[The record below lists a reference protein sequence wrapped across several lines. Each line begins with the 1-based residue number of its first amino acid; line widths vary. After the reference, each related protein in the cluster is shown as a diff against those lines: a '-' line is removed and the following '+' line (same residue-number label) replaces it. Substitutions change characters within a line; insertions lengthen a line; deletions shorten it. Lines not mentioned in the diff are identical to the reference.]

1 MTRRRR
7 RLLVV
12 GAVLLSACGV
22 ICAGY
27 YSVDLVHPGSAAR
40 AGTSADSGTPAA
52 AASGPVV
59 DVLTSAGLV
68 RGGVVDAAA
77 VRSLVD
83 KLPADT
89 HARTPAYD
97 RAAYGPSWADTD
109 HNGCDQ
115 RNDVLARDL
124 TAVTYTKADPG
135 CTVATGHLADVY
147 TGRSIDFT
155 SGKTTSAAVQIDH
168 LVPLGWAWQHG
179 AAGWTGE
186 RREQLA
192 TDFNNLQA
200 VDGPTNEAKSDQGP
214 ATWLPP
220 AVGYDCL
227 YVTRFAY
234 VLRTYELTI
243 DDADRAAIDRTL
255 DGCSSPAAG

>member
-1 MTRRRR
+1 MRARTRP
-7 RLLVV
+7 LFVVAALVA
-12 GAVLLSACGV
+12 GLGSLAT
-22 ICAGY
+22 GY
-27 YSVDLVHPGSAAR
+27 YAVDFVFPDAK
-40 AGTSADSGTPAA
+40 ADETTPAA
-52 AASGPVV
+52 SGAPAAASSGPVV
-59 DVLTSAGLV
+59 DALASAGLV
-68 RGGVVDAAA
+68 HGGTVDADA
-77 VRSLVD
+77 VRALVD

-155 SGKTTSAAVQIDH
+155 RGKATSAAVQIDH

-179 AAGWTGE
+179 AAGWTE
-186 RREQLA
+186 DRREQLA
-192 TDFNNLQA
+192 TDVNTLLA

-220 AVGYDCL
+220 AAGYDCL
-227 YVTRFAY
+227 YVTRFSY
-234 VLRTYELTI
+234 VLSTYELTI
-243 DDADRAAIDRTL
+243 DDADRAAIDHTL
-255 DGCSSPAAG
+255 QTCGDGR

>member
-1 MTRRRR
+1 MRRQTR
-7 RLLVV
+7 RLLIIA
-12 GAVLLSACGV
+12 AVLLSAGGV
-22 ICAGY
+22 AGGWY
-27 YSVDLVHPGSAAR
+27 GKGLVP
-40 AGTSADSGTPAA
+40 TQEPADSATAA
-52 AASGPVV
+52 TAGSSATTTGPVV
-59 DVLTSAGLV
+59 DALTAAGLV

-77 VRSLVD
+77 VRALVD
-83 KLPADT
+83 ALPADT

-155 SGKTTSAAVQIDH
+155 RGKATSAAVQIDH

-179 AAGWTGE
+179 AAAWTGE

-192 TDFNNLQA
+192 TDVNNLQA
-200 VDGPTNEAKSDQGP
+200 VNGPTNEAKSDQGP
-214 ATWLPP
+214 TTWLPS
-220 AVGYDCL
+220 AAGYDCM
-227 YVTRFAY
+227 YVIRFAY
-234 VLRTYELTI
+234 VLSTYALTI
-243 DDADRAAIDRTL
+243 DDADSAAINRTL
-255 DGCSSPAAG
+255 TTCN

>member
-1 MTRRRR
+1 MRVRTRRVYFAIA
-7 RLLVV
+7 LLI
-12 GAVLLSACGV
+12 GSLAG
-22 ICAGY
+22 GY
-27 YSVDLVHPGSAAR
+27 YAVDLVFPQAR
-40 AGTSADSGTPAA
+40 AGETTAP
-52 AASGPVV
+52 ASGAPALASTGPVI
-59 DVLTSAGLV
+59 DALTSAGLV
-68 RGGVVDAAA
+68 RAGTVDADA

-83 KLPADT
+83 ALPADT
-89 HARTPAYD
+89 HARTSSYD

-124 TAVTYTKADPG
+124 TAVTFTKADPG
-135 CTVATGHLADVY
+135 CTVASGHLADAY
-147 TGRSIDFT
+147 TGKSIDFT
-155 SGKTTSAAVQIDH
+155 RGKTTSAAVQIDH

-179 AAGWTGE
+179 AAAWTGE

-200 VDGPTNEAKSDQGP
+200 VDGPTNEAKSDRGP

-220 AVGYDCL
+220 AAGYDCL

-234 VLRTYELTI
+234 VLSTYELTV
-243 DDADRAAIDRTL
+243 DDADRTAIDHTL
-255 DGCSSPAAG
+255 GSCS

>member
-1 MTRRRR
+1 VRLRIRRAYVFAAA
-7 RLLVV
+7 LVGL
-12 GAVLLSACGV
+12 GAVV
-22 ICAGY
+22 TGY
-27 YSVDLVHPGSAAR
+27 YSVDLVHPGSAAG
-40 AGTSADSGTPAA
+40 AGTSAASGTPAA

-77 VRSLVD
+77 VRALVD

-155 SGKTTSAAVQIDH
+155 RGKTTSAAVQIDH

-179 AAGWTGE
+179 AAAWTAD

-220 AVGYDCL
+220 AADYDCL

-234 VLRTYELTI
+234 VLSTYELTI
-243 DDADRAAIDRTL
+243 DDADRAAIDHTL
-255 DGCSSPAAG
+255 GSCS

>member
-1 MTRRRR
+1 MTPRTRRVYFAAAA
-7 RLLVV
+7 LL
-12 GAVLLSACGV
+12 GLGSLAG
-22 ICAGY
+22 GY
-27 YSVDLVHPGSAAR
+27 YAVDLVHPQAQDDAQASAV
-40 AGTSADSGTPAA
+40 DAA
-52 AASGPVV
+52 QVPAASGPVV
-59 DVLTSAGLV
+59 DALTAAGLV

-89 HARTPAYD
+89 HVRTPAYD

-124 TAVTYTKADPG
+124 TAVTFTKADPG
-135 CTVATGHLADVY
+135 CTVAMGHLADVY
-147 TGRSIDFT
+147 TGKGIDFT
-155 SGKTTSAAVQIDH
+155 RGKATSAAVQIDH
-168 LVPLGWAWQHG
+168 LVPPRWAWQHG
-179 AAGWTGE
+179 AAAWSGE
-186 RREQLA
+186 RCEQLA
-192 TDFNNLQA
+192 TDVNNLQA

-220 AVGYDCL
+220 AAGYDCL

-234 VLRTYELTI
+234 VLSTYELTI
-243 DDADRAAIDRTL
+243 DDADRAAIDHTL
-255 DGCSSPAAG
+255 DTCP

>member
-1 MTRRRR
+1 MRRQTRH
-7 RLLVV
+7 LLILA
-12 GAVLLSACGV
+12 AVLLSIAGV
-22 ICAGY
+22 AGGWY
-27 YSVDLVHPGSAAR
+27 GKGLVPMQAP
-40 AGTSADSGTPAA
+40 ADSATAA
-52 AASGPVV
+52 TAGSQAATTGPVV
-59 DVLTSAGLV
+59 DALAAAGLV

-77 VRSLVD
+77 VRTLVD
-83 KLPADT
+83 ALPADA
-89 HARTPAYD
+89 HARTPDYD

-155 SGKTTSAAVQIDH
+155 RGKTTSAAVQIDH

-179 AAGWTGE
+179 AAAWPGD
-186 RREQLA
+186 RREQLG

-234 VLRTYELTI
+234 VLHAYALTI

-255 DGCSSPAAG
+255 TTCH

>member
-1 MTRRRR
+1 MTPRSR
-7 RLLVV
+7 RLFVV
-12 GAVLLSACGV
+12 AAVLLSACGV
-22 ICAGY
+22 VGGWY
-27 YSVDLVHPGSAAR
+27 
-40 AGTSADSGTPAA
+40 GTGLGFTQESADVATAATAERVDVA
-52 AASGPVV
+52 AASGAVG
-59 DVLTSAGLV
+59 DVLARAGLV

-77 VRSLVD
+77 VRALVD

-89 HARTPAYD
+89 HARTPAYG

-124 TAVTYTKADPG
+124 TAVTFTKADPS
-135 CTVATGHLADVY
+135 CTVATGHLADAY
-147 TGRSIDFT
+147 TGRSIGFT
-155 SGKTTSAAVQIDH
+155 RGKATSAAVQIDH
-168 LVPLGWAWQHG
+168 LVPLGWAWRHG
-179 AAGWTGE
+179 AAAWSGE

-220 AVGYDCL
+220 AAGYDCL

-234 VLRTYELTI
+234 VLSAYELTI
-243 DDADRAAIDRTL
+243 DDADRAAIDHTL
-255 DGCSSPAAG
+255 NTCP

>member
-1 MTRRRR
+1 MRARIQV
-7 RLLVV
+7 LVV
-12 GAVLLSACGV
+12 LAAVPLGISALV
-22 ICAGY
+22 AGY
-27 YSVDLVHPGSAAR
+27 YSLDLVHPRSAAVD
-40 AGTSADSGTPAA
+40 GTSATSGTPVTAA
-52 AASGPVV
+52 RGPVV

-124 TAVTYTKADPG
+124 TAITYTKADPG
-135 CTVATGHLADVY
+135 CIVATGRLADAY

-155 SGKTTSAAVQIDH
+155 RGKATSAAVQIDH

-179 AAGWTGE
+179 AAAWSGE

-192 TDFNNLQA
+192 ADFNNLQA

-220 AVGYDCL
+220 AAGYDCL

-234 VLRTYELTI
+234 VLHAYALTI
-243 DDADRAAIDRTL
+243 DDADRAAIDLTL
-255 DGCSSPAAG
+255 STCR

>member
-1 MTRRRR
+1 MKPQTR
-7 RLLVV
+7 RLLILT
-12 GAVLLSACGV
+12 AVALSIGGL
-22 ICAGY
+22 AGGWY
-27 YSVDLVHPGSAAR
+27 GNGLVHSQEPADSASAAT
-40 AGTSADSGTPAA
+40 AGSGTAVA
-52 AASGPVV
+52 GPVV
-59 DVLTSAGLV
+59 DALTTAGLV

-77 VRSLVD
+77 VRTLVD
-83 KLPADT
+83 ALPADT
-89 HARTPAYD
+89 HARTPNYD

-124 TAVTYTKADPG
+124 TAVTYTKTDPV
-135 CTVATGHLADVY
+135 CTVATGHLTDAY

-155 SGKTTSAAVQIDH
+155 RGKATSAAVQIDH

-179 AAGWTGE
+179 AAGWTGD

-220 AVGYDCL
+220 AAGYDCL
-227 YVTRFAY
+227 YVTRFSY
-234 VLRTYELTI
+234 VLSTYELTI
-243 DDADRAAIDRTL
+243 DDADRAAIDTTL
-255 DGCSSPAAG
+255 SSCS

>member
-1 MTRRRR
+1 MRRQTR
-7 RLLVV
+7 RLLILAAVV
-12 GAVLLSACGV
+12 LSIGGV
-22 ICAGY
+22 AGGWY
-27 YSVDLVHPGSAAR
+27 GKGLVFTQEP
-40 AGTSADSGTPAA
+40 ADSATAA
-52 AASGPVV
+52 TTGSTATTTGPVV
-59 DVLTSAGLV
+59 DALTTAGLV

-77 VRSLVD
+77 VRSVVD
-83 KLPADT
+83 ALPADT
-89 HARTPAYD
+89 HARTPDYD

-115 RNDVLARDL
+115 RNDVLARDF
-124 TAVTYTKADPG
+124 TAVTYTKADRG

-155 SGKTTSAAVQIDH
+155 RGKTTSAAVQIDH

-179 AAGWTGE
+179 AAAWTGD
-186 RREQLA
+186 RREELA

-214 ATWLPP
+214 ATWVPP
-220 AVGYDCL
+220 AAGYDCL

-234 VLRTYELTI
+234 VLHAYALTI
-243 DDADRAAIDRTL
+243 DDADRAAIDHTL
-255 DGCSSPAAG
+255 SSCS

>member
-1 MTRRRR
+1 MRART
-7 RLLVV
+7 RLLLVLA
-12 GAVLLSACGV
+12 AVLLSIGGLV
-22 ICAGY
+22 GGWY
-27 YSVDLVHPGSAAR
+27 GKGLVHTQEPVDGA
-40 AGTSADSGTPAA
+40 PAA
-52 AASGPVV
+52 ARGAQEPASGPVV
-59 DVLTSAGLV
+59 DALVSAGLV

-135 CTVATGHLADVY
+135 CTVATGHLADAY

-155 SGKTTSAAVQIDH
+155 RGKATSAAVQIDH

-186 RREQLA
+186 RRKQLA

-220 AVGYDCL
+220 AAGYDCL

-243 DDADRAAIDRTL
+243 DDDADRAAIDRTL

>member
-1 MTRRRR
+1 MP
-7 RLLVV
+7 LLAALVV
-12 GAVLLSACGV
+12 AIAGV
-22 ICAGY
+22 SGY
-27 YSVDLVHPGSAAR
+27 YAVDLAFLNAQADEATPPGSGA
-40 AGTSADSGTPAA
+40 SASAT
-52 AASGPVV
+52 SGPVV
-59 DVLTSAGLV
+59 DDLTSAGLV
-68 RGGVVDAAA
+68 RGGEVDAAA
-77 VRSLVD
+77 VRTLVD
-83 KLPADT
+83 ALPADT
-89 HARTPAYD
+89 HARTPNYD

-124 TAVTYTKADPG
+124 TAVTYTKTDPG

-155 SGKTTSAAVQIDH
+155 RGKATSAAVQIDH

-179 AAGWTGE
+179 AAAWTGE

-192 TDFNNLQA
+192 TDVNNLQA

-220 AVGYDCL
+220 GADYDCM

-234 VLRTYELTI
+234 VLSVYKLTI
-243 DDADRAAIDRTL
+243 DDADRASIDTAL
-255 DGCSSPAAG
+255 TTCP

>member
-1 MTRRRR
+1 MTRRSR
-7 RLLVV
+7 RLFII
-12 GAVLLSACGV
+12 AAMFLSACGV
-22 ICAGY
+22 IGGWYGTGLGFTQEPAD
-27 YSVDLVHPGSAAR
+27 VATAAT
-40 AGTSADSGTPAA
+40 AEPADVAT
-52 AASGPVV
+52 ASGAVG
-59 DVLTSAGLV
+59 DVLARAGLV

-135 CTVATGHLADVY
+135 CTVATGYLADVY

-155 SGKTTSAAVQIDH
+155 RGKTTSASVQIDH

-179 AAGWTGE
+179 AAAWTGD

-220 AVGYDCL
+220 ATGYDCL

-234 VLRTYELTI
+234 VLSTYELTI
-243 DDADRAAIDRTL
+243 DDADRAAINHTL
-255 DGCSSPAAG
+255 SSCG